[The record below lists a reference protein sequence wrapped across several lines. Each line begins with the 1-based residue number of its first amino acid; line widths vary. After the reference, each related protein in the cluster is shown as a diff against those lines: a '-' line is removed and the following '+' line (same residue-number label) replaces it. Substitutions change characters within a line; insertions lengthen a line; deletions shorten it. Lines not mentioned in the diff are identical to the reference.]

1 MKILMVSPYFYPE
14 GGGLERYAY
23 QMAKGLSRNNDV
35 TVVCMTKK
43 YTKIE
48 KIGEIKVYRLKPLFI
63 LSNTPISPLF
73 PFRLARI
80 MKKEKFDLI
89 IAHTPVPYAADVASL
104 LAKIFGTRLKIV
116 YHTVGLEKGRAILDM
131 MGRIY
136 SHTLER
142 LTLRNCEII
151 SVSEKVWEYLKS
163 RGFSSSI
170 TIPGIG
176 EGLRGIRGTKREN
189 AILFVGQLGK
199 YHRFKNLDMLIEVF
213 AQISRE
219 FPDWR
224 LWIVGDGDLREYY
237 EALITKLEIK
247 GKVEFFGY
255 VKNPEDLAEIYSRAK
270 ILVLPSSFESFGM
283 VVLEALYFKT
293 PVVVNKNVGATDRLV
308 FSGKNGFIFNTK
320 PELYTIL
327 KKLLSNPKIIRKM
340 TSHGS
345 CLKRSIRKT
354 YILFSHNMY
363 WPLTRPAS
371 EGLKNEVKWYEE
383 G

>member
-48 KIGEIKVYRLKPLFI
+48 KIGKIKVYRLKPLFV

-89 IAHTPVPYAADVASL
+89 IAHTPVPFAADVASL
-104 LAKIFGTRLKIV
+104 LAKIFGTHMKIV
-116 YHTVGLEKGRAILDM
+116 YHTVGLEKGRTILDM
-131 MGRIY
+131 VGRIY

-151 SVSEKVWEYLKS
+151 SVSGKVWEYLKFQ
-163 RGFSSSI
+163 GFSSRI
-170 TIPGIG
+170 VIPGIG
-176 EGLRGIRGTKREN
+176 EGLRDIKRRRTKREN

-213 AQISRE
+213 TQISRE

-237 EALITKLEIK
+237 EALVTKLKIK

-293 PVVVNKNVGATDRLV
+293 PVVVNKNVGAADRLV

-327 KKLLSNPKIIRKM
+327 KKLISNPKIIRKM
-340 TSHGS
+340 
-345 CLKRSIRKT
+345 
-354 YILFSHNMY
+354 ILQGPCSF
-363 WPLTRPAS
+363 
-371 EGLKNEVKWYEE
+371 
-383 G
+383 